1 MAYYS
6 NKKLILVVMA
16 LSATILTQIIYHP
29 AKAIEEEGPEIPEAK
44 CIYGDHEYY
53 MTPYTI
59 STKGQNSKLIEFP
72 ELPDDYQPQM
82 LMEEGKTVTM
92 EFDQEPNQIESFL
105 VDYEAD
111 DTTVYPL
118 KKVDE
123 NTFQITQTGI
133 KTLEVHATFPDNQQ
147 ISYTLLVDVKDN

>member
-1 MAYYS
+1 MTDYS
-6 NKKLILVVMA
+6 INKTITLIIVA
-16 LSATILTQIIYHP
+16 LSATIATQTIH
-29 AKAIEEEGPEIPEAK
+29 AVQAIDNETEIPEAK

-147 ISYTLLVDVKDN
+147 ISYTLLVDVKDTA